1 MDQLN
6 EEVTD
11 ITLEDKPKEPESSIV
26 SVAILINNVH
36 VITIVFNQG
45 NQLVGV
51 VVDDD
56 SDDDEPILDM
66 DEYEEEDDPVCQ
78 TTTCT
83 CIIMYIHVHC
93 M

>member
-26 SVAILINNVH
+26 GVAIYIQINNVH
-36 VITIVFNQG
+36 LITIVFNQG

-78 TTTCT
+78 TITCT
-83 CIIMYIHVHC
+83 CIIM
-93 M
+93 